1 MTTKLTT
8 VLCLLAVTG
17 NAAAVTF
24 DAQVAAPIHR
34 FIDGFNAGDTKSAEA
49 AHAKT
54 DLVIVD
60 AVPPYQW
67 QGANAFTTWLADL
80 RKHDEAA
87 GVTDGRM
94 TLGAPI
100 RQEVAGDR
108 AYVVLNVTYSIKSR
122 GVPVQAAAQLTF
134 ALRKEADGWRIGSWT
149 YAGPPETKK

>member
-8 VLCLLAVTG
+8 VFCLLAVTG
-17 NAAAVTF
+17 NAAAVAL
-24 DAQVAAPIHR
+24 DSQVAAPIHR

-49 AHAKT
+49 AHEKM

-94 TLGAPI
+94 KLGAPI

-108 AYVVLNVTYSIKSR
+108 AYVVPNVTYSIKSR
-122 GVPVQAAAQLTF
+122 GVPAQAAAQMTF
-134 ALRKEADGWRIGSWT
+134 ALRR
-149 YAGPPETKK
+149 ETKK

>member
-8 VLCLLAVTG
+8 VFCLLAVTG
-17 NAAAVTF
+17 NAAA
-24 DAQVAAPIHR
+24 AAL
-34 FIDGFNAGDTKSAEA
+34 D
-49 AHAKT
+49 
-54 DLVIVD
+54 
-60 AVPPYQW
+60 QW

-87 GVTDGRM
+87 GVTDGRV

-122 GVPVQAAAQLTF
+122 GVPAQAAAQMTF
-134 ALRKEADGWRIGSWT
+134 ALRR
-149 YAGPPETKK
+149 ETKR

>member
-1 MTTKLTT
+1 MAS
-8 VLCLLAVTG
+8 LLALLSSIAFGAGDFAGGLASRRSPLGAVLVWSQLLG
-17 NAAAVTF
+17 LAAAG
-24 DAQVAAPIHR
+24 AVAP
-34 FIDGFNAGDTKSAEA
+34 
-49 AHAKT
+49 
-54 DLVIVD
+54 
-60 AVPPYQW
+60 
-67 QGANAFTTWLADL
+67 WLADL
-80 RKHDEAA
+80 TKHDEAA

-122 GVPVQAAAQLTF
+122 GVPVQAVAQMTF

>member
-1 MTTKLTT
+1 MKTKLMTL
-8 VLCLLAVTG
+8 LCVLAVTG
-17 NAAAVTF
+17 NAAGVTL

-34 FIDGFNAGDTKSAEA
+34 FIDGFNAGDTKGAEA
-49 AHAKT
+49 AHTKT

-67 QGANAFTTWLADL
+67 QGANAFTTYLADL
-80 RKHDEAA
+80 KKHDEAA
-87 GVTDGRM
+87 GVTEGRI

-108 AYVVLNVTYSIKSR
+108 AYVVVNVTYSTKTR
-122 GVPVQAAAQLTF
+122 GVPFQAAAQMTF
-134 ALRKEADGWRIGSWT
+134 AMRKEADGWRIGSWT